1 MSKAP
6 VQLAVMGAGLI
17 GRRHVEHILAGPE
30 AALHSIIDPSEDAR
44 AFASNR
50 GLRWHPDLSSAIRD
64 GKPDGLIIATP
75 NAMHVEHGLAGIEAG
90 LPLLVEKP
98 LATDMPGA
106 ERLVRAAE
114 KAGVPLAVGHHRRH
128 NPLVLK
134 AKQFIDEGRLGRI
147 ISVHGF
153 FWLIKPDDYYE
164 IAWRREA
171 GAGPILINLI
181 HDIDLLRFLCGEI
194 TDVRAMRSSIV
205 RNFPVEETAVV
216 LLRFANG
223 ALGTFN
229 VSDTIVA
236 PWSWEHTSGENPAY
250 PRTDESCYLIGG
262 TEGSLTI
269 PRLELWRNGSARGW
283 HEPFSTE
290 RHIAP
295 DRDPLRLQIAQF
307 CRVIRDGEAPLVP
320 GREGLESLRVIEMI
334 RLAAL
339 ADEAGRD
346 T

>member
-1 MSKAP
+1 MSAIP
-6 VQLAVMGAGLI
+6 VRIAVMGAGLI
-17 GRRHVEHILAGPE
+17 GRRHMEHILAEPK
-30 AALHSIIDPSEDAR
+30 AALHSIIDPEPNSR
-44 AFASNR
+44 AFAQNR
-50 GLRWHPDLSSAIRD
+50 GVRWHPDLDAALRD

-75 NAMHVEHGLAGIEAG
+75 NAMHVEHGLAAIEAG
-90 LPLLVEKP
+90 LPVLVEKP
-98 LATDMPGA
+98 LATDLIGA
-106 ERLVRAAE
+106 EQLVFAAT
-114 KAGVPLAVGHHRRH
+114 KAGIPLAVGHHRRH
-128 NPLVLK
+128 NPLILK
-134 AKQFIDEGRLGRI
+134 AKKLIEEGRLGRI

-164 IAWRREA
+164 MAWRREA

-194 TDVRAMRSSIV
+194 VDARAMRSSIV
-205 RNFPVEETAVV
+205 RNFPVEETAAV

-236 PWSWEHTSGENPAY
+236 PWSWEHTSGENAAY

-269 PRLELWRNGSARGW
+269 PRLELWRNGHARGW

-290 RHIAP
+290 RHIAAV
-295 DRDPLRLQIAQF
+295 RDPLRLQIEHF
-307 CRVIRDGEAPLVP
+307 CRVIRDCEAPLVS
-320 GREGLESLRVIEMI
+320 GQEGLASLRVIEMI
-334 RLAAL
+334 RRAAI
-339 ADEAGRD
+339 ADEGGKD

>member
-1 MSKAP
+1 MSANP
-6 VQLAVMGAGLI
+6 VRIAVMGAGLI
-17 GRRHVEHILAGPE
+17 GRRHVEHILAEPQ
-30 AALHSIIDPSEDAR
+30 ADLHSIIDPGEDAR
-44 AFASNR
+44 AFANNR
-50 GLRWHPDLSSAIRD
+50 GLRWHPDLRSAIGD
-64 GKPDGLIIATP
+64 SGLDGLIIATP
-75 NAMHVEHGLAGIEAG
+75 NAMHVEHGLSAIAAR

-98 LATDMPGA
+98 LATEIDGA
-106 ERLVRAAE
+106 ERLVSAAE

-128 NPLVLK
+128 NPLILK
-134 AKQFIDEGRLGRI
+134 AKQLIEEGRLGRI

-181 HDIDLLRFLCGEI
+181 HDIDLLRFLCGDI
-194 TDVRAMRSSIV
+194 TEVRAMRSSIV

-229 VSDTIVA
+229 LSDTIVA
-236 PWSWEHTSGENPAY
+236 PWSWEHSSGENAAY
-250 PRTDESCYLIGG
+250 PRTDENCYLIGG

-269 PRLELWRNGSARGW
+269 PRLELWRNDSKRGW

-290 RHIAP
+290 RHIAAAQ
-295 DRDPLRLQIAQF
+295 DPLRLQIAQF
-307 CRVIRDGEAPLVP
+307 CRIIRDGETPLVS

-334 RLAAL
+334 RRAAL
-339 ADEAGRD
+339 TDETGRPA
-346 T
+346 

>member
-1 MSKAP
+1 MSANP
-6 VQLAVMGAGLI
+6 VHIAVMGAGLI
-17 GRRHVEHILAGPE
+17 GRRHVEHILAAPQ
-30 AALHSIIDPSEDAR
+30 AALHSIIDPSDDAR
-44 AFASNR
+44 AFAQNR
-50 GLRWHPDLSSAIRD
+50 GLRWHPDLDAALQD

-75 NAMHVEHGLAGIEAG
+75 NAMHVEHGLAAIAAG
-90 LPLLVEKP
+90 LPVLVEKP
-98 LATDMPGA
+98 LATELAGA
-106 ERLVRAAE
+106 ERLVFAAT
-114 KAGVPLAVGHHRRH
+114 KAGIPLAVGHHRRH
-128 NPLVLK
+128 NPLILR
-134 AKQFIDEGRLGRI
+134 AKKLIEEGRLGRI

-194 TDVRAMRSSIV
+194 VDARAMRSSII

-229 VSDTIVA
+229 ISDTIVA
-236 PWSWEHTSGENPAY
+236 PWSWEQTSGENAVY

-269 PRLELWRNGSARGW
+269 PRLELWRNGHARGW

-295 DRDPLRLQIAQF
+295 DQDPLRLQIEQF

-320 GREGLESLRVIEMI
+320 GHEGLASLRVIEMI
-334 RLAAL
+334 RKAAI
-339 ADEAGRD
+339 ADEGGKD

>member
-1 MSKAP
+1 MNANP
-6 VQLAVMGAGLI
+6 VRLAVMGAGLI
-17 GRRHVEHILAGPE
+17 GRRHVEHVLAEPG
-30 AALHSIIDPSEDAR
+30 ATLHSIIDPSDEAR
-44 AFASNR
+44 AFAQNR
-50 GLRWHPDLSSAIRD
+50 GLRWHPDLRSALENDR
-64 GKPDGLIIATP
+64 PDGLIIATP
-75 NAMHVEHGLAGIEAG
+75 NAMHVEHGLAAIAAG

-98 LATDMPGA
+98 LATDILGA
-106 ERLVRAAE
+106 ERLVSAAE
-114 KAGVPLAVGHHRRH
+114 KAGLPLAVGHHRRH
-128 NPLVLK
+128 NPLILK
-134 AKQFIDEGRLGRI
+134 AKQLIEEGRLGRI
-147 ISVHGF
+147 VSVHGF

-216 LLRFANG
+216 MLRFASG

-236 PWSWEHTSGENPAY
+236 PWSWEHASGENPAY

-269 PRLELWRNGSARGW
+269 PRLELWRNRDARGW
-283 HEPFSTE
+283 HEPFATE
-290 RHIAP
+290 RHVAA
-295 DRDPLRLQIAQF
+295 DRDPLGLQIAQF
-307 CRVIRDGEAPLVP
+307 CRVIREGEAPMVP

-334 RLAAL
+334 RRAAL
-339 ADEAGRD
+339 ADDNRRD
-346 T
+346 A